1 MAADAIASGKLVRDG
16 KYSDNTSLAEYVV
29 RDRRRPLASAPPLF
43 RDWLIAAALGE
54 KTTTML
60 S

>member
-1 MAADAIASGKLVRDG
+1 MAANAIASGKLVRVN
-16 KYSDNTSLAEYVV
+16 KYSDNTSLAEYIV
-29 RDRRRPLASAPPLF
+29 RDRRRPLASAAPLL
-43 RDWLIAAALGE
+43 RDWLIAAALGV

>member
-1 MAADAIASGKLVRDG
+1 MAADAIASGKLVRDS
-16 KYSDNTSLAEYVV
+16 KYSDSTSLTEYIV
-29 RDRRRPLASAPPLF
+29 RDRSRPLASAAPLL